1 MTEPPDDDKPIDSS
15 DPLTEHYLKR
25 ELYDAF
31 ANSPELFDFLQGGS
45 LDGIWYW
52 DLERPEHEWL
62 SPRFWTLLGYD
73 PAEKKHLA
81 SEWQD
86 LIHPDDL
93 EVALRNFSL
102 HCGDPSHPY
111 DQIVRY
117 AHKDGST
124 VWVRCR
130 GLVIRDENGQPIRM
144 LGAHTDETSLMR
156 TELELRHHQ
165 ETLEEQV
172 EQRGLQLAQAAQQN
186 IDLVQKIQEGQ
197 KLESLGMLA
206 GGIAHDFNNILVGVL
221 GYADLALE
229 QTASRLASSWTHQRT
244 ETGWPSSC
252 RAVQSAVGLF
262 GEGPVRGPGT
272 RRE

>member
-86 LIHPDDL
+86 LIHPIWKL
-93 EVALRNFSL
+93 L
-102 HCGDPSHPY
+102 CGTSVS
-111 DQIVRY
+111 IVGIPAIPTTKLFDTRTKT
-117 AHKDGST
+117 ARRFGSAAGGWLFGT
-124 VWVRCR
+124 
-130 GLVIRDENGQPIRM
+130 
-144 LGAHTDETSLMR
+144 R
-156 TELELRHHQ
+156 TASQFGCSERTPMRHHSC
-165 ETLEEQV
+165 
-172 EQRGLQLAQAAQQN
+172 G
-186 IDLVQKIQEGQ
+186 
-197 KLESLGMLA
+197 
-206 GGIAHDFNNILVGVL
+206 
-221 GYADLALE
+221 
-229 QTASRLASSWTHQRT
+229 
-244 ETGWPSSC
+244 PSS
-252 RAVQSAVGLF
+252 S
-262 GEGPVRGPGT
+262 
-272 RRE
+272 